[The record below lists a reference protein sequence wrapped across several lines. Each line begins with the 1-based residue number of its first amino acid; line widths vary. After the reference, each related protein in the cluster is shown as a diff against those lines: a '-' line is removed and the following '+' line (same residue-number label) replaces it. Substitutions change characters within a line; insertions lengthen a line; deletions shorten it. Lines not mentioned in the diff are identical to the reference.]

1 MVIGHTVCG
10 NLLLKL
16 RYLRDLQRM
25 WCFHKSCFCQSKKA
39 KLRDNVILVII
50 GLNFKDQSGRVSG
63 VDVDF
68 LTFDYGVLK

>member
-1 MVIGHTVCG
+1 MVVRHTVCG

-16 RYLRDLQRM
+16 QNQRDLQRM

-50 GLNFKDQSGRVSG
+50 GLNSKEQSERVSG
-63 VDVDF
+63 VDLDF
-68 LTFDYGVLK
+68 LTL